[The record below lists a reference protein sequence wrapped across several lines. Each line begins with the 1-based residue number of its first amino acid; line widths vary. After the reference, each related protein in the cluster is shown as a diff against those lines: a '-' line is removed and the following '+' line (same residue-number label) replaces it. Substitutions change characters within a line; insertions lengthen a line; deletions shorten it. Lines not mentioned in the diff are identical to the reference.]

1 MLLLRQVLVAVDQPR
16 RLRNNTK
23 HGFRCLA
30 WVRTP
35 ASPLPSSHKYCN
47 SLYIS
52 CCALKVIMMA
62 VVQNKSQGWPLYT
75 ISNPPTNLGMCQIP
89 PSVLTMPKFR
99 MGLFLNSLPKHIS
112 KEHLFNVYTQVSI
125 IFILGST
132 YNFLHDMWFIE
143 ATDWVAYLEVGS
155 TLQGFND
162 SKVRGVVAEE
172 EVEAILAVTQ
182 PGCHLCHF
190 SLAP

>member
-1 MLLLRQVLVAVDQPR
+1 
-16 RLRNNTK
+16 
-23 HGFRCLA
+23 
-30 WVRTP
+30 
-35 ASPLPSSHKYCN
+35 
-47 SLYIS
+47 
-52 CCALKVIMMA
+52 
-62 VVQNKSQGWPLYT
+62 
-75 ISNPPTNLGMCQIP
+75 MCQIP
-89 PSVLTMPKFR
+89 PSLLTMPKFR
-99 MGLFLNSLPKHIS
+99 MGLFQNSLPKHIS
-112 KEHLFNVYTQVSI
+112 KEHLLNVYTQVSI

>member
-47 SLYIS
+47 SLLLIS

-62 VVQNKSQGWPLYT
+62 VVQNKSQGWSL
-75 ISNPPTNLGMCQIP
+75 
-89 PSVLTMPKFR
+89 FR